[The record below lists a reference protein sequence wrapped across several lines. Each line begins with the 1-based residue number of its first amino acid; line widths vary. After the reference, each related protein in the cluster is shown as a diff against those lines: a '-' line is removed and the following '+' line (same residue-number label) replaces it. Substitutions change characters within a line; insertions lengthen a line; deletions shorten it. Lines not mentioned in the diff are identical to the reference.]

1 MCSNLLFSRC
11 QPIGLFFEKFIMSLK
26 SSFKGFLGET
36 VINVAMWL
44 KLEKDVYHRLN
55 GITLPRANGGST
67 QIDHIIV
74 SVYGIFVIETKN
86 YKGWIYG
93 SEKQRQWTQSFP
105 NGSKFKFQNPLRQ
118 NYLHI
123 KTLADLLSLELSYFH
138 SMIAFIGECELKT
151 RDELPEHVLTSGMA
165 SYVKKKQDKLL
176 TEDEVTSIV
185 EQINSNRFSKSW
197 RTNRKH
203 KAYLKDKHS
212 PSNKKPSG
220 NATDKSV
227 AQPTNKPT
235 PELIVRETAK
245 RATLQSKEVLQWSGQ
260 TEVVSNELPIDSLNT
275 QQASATHVSIS
286 HNMADKVFLTPFEVV
301 DSELSGNDFKIA
313 ECEVIKSN
321 ITNLKTTEKT
331 LGTVVTEQIPACP
344 KCQGEMVKRVVKK
357 GARLG
362 QTFYGCSQFP
372 KCRGVVN
379 ID

>member
-1 MCSNLLFSRC
+1 
-11 QPIGLFFEKFIMSLK
+11 MSLK

-86 YKGWIYG
+86 YKDWIYG
-93 SEKQRQWTQSFP
+93 SENHRQWTQVFQ

-123 KTLADLLSLELSYFH
+123 KTLADLLGLELSYFH

-151 RDELPEHVLTSGMA
+151 RDELPEHVLTSGMV

-197 RTNRKH
+197 RTNREH
-203 KAYLKDKHS
+203 KAYLKAKHS
-212 PSNKKPSG
+212 NPSQNTNKQPSG
-220 NATDKSV
+220 NANDKPTAKV
-227 AQPTNKPT
+227 ANKPVSE
-235 PELIVRETAK
+235 PIVEETAK
-245 RATLQSKEVLQWSGQ
+245 RAILKSREVHRWSGQ
-260 TEVVSNELPIDSLNT
+260 TEIESSALPIDSMDN
-275 QQASATHVSIS
+275 QQAGTQHTITS
-286 HNMADKVFLTPFEVV
+286 HDIADKVFLTPFEVV
-301 DSELSGNDFKIA
+301 ELELAASSSA
-313 ECEVIKSN
+313 TVEVIDHTADL
-321 ITNLKTTEKT
+321 IQTPT
-331 LGTVVTEQIPACP
+331 CP
-344 KCQGEMVKRVVKK
+344 RCNGEMIKRVAKK
-357 GARLG
+357 GLNQG
-362 QTFYGCSQFP
+362 QAFFGCSKFP

>member
-1 MCSNLLFSRC
+1 
-11 QPIGLFFEKFIMSLK
+11 MSLK

-44 KLEKDVYHRLN
+44 KLEKDVYQRLN

-93 SEKQRQWTQSFP
+93 SENQRQWTQVFQ

-123 KTLADLLSLELSYFH
+123 KTLADLLGLEPRYFH

-151 RDELPEHVLTSGMA
+151 RDELPEHVLTSGMV
-165 SYVKKKQDKLL
+165 SYVKKKQDKIL
-176 TEDEVTSIV
+176 TEDEVKSIV

-197 RTNRKH
+197 RTNREH

-212 PSNKKPSG
+212 NPSQNTNKQSSV
-220 NATDKSV
+220 NATDKTIAKV
-227 AQPTNKPT
+227 ANKPI
-235 PELIVRETAK
+235 PEPIVKETAK
-245 RATLQSKEVLQWSGQ
+245 RAVLKNREVHRWSGQ
-260 TEVVSNELPIDSLNT
+260 TEVESIDFPDKVSHTAHTSMPHDIT
-275 QQASATHVSIS
+275 
-286 HNMADKVFLTPFEVV
+286 DKVFVTPFEVV
-301 DSELSGNDFKIA
+301 ESELATNFSAIS
-313 ECEVIKSN
+313 EV
-321 ITNLKTTEKT
+321 TDPT
-331 LGTVVTEQIPACP
+331 ACLVQTP
-344 KCQGEMVKRVVKK
+344 TCPRCNGEMIKRVAKK
-357 GARLG
+357 GLNQG
-362 QTFYGCSQFP
+362 QTFFGCSQFP
-372 KCRGVVN
+372 KCWGVVN

>member
-1 MCSNLLFSRC
+1 
-11 QPIGLFFEKFIMSLK
+11 MSLK

-44 KLEKDVYHRLN
+44 KLEKDIYHRLN
-55 GITLPRANGGST
+55 SITLPKDKGGST
-67 QIDHIIV
+67 QIDHVIV

-93 SEKQRQWTQSFP
+93 SEKQKQWTQVFP

-123 KTLADLLSLELSYFH
+123 KTLADLLGLDLSYFH

-151 RDELPEHVLTSGMA
+151 RDELPEHVLTGGMV

-197 RTNRKH
+197 RTNREH

-212 PSNKKPSG
+212 NPSQNTNKQPSG
-220 NATDKSV
+220 NANDKPV
-227 AQPTNKPT
+227 AVAKVANKPT
-235 PELIVRETAK
+235 PEPIVKETAK
-245 RATLQSKEVLQWSGQ
+245 RAILKSREVQRWSGQ
-260 TEVVSNELPIDSLNT
+260 TEIESKDLSIDSMDT
-275 QQASATHVSIS
+275 QQADTQQTIIPHD
-286 HNMADKVFLTPFEVV
+286 MANKVFLTPFESIE
-301 DSELSGNDFKIA
+301 SESQMDEPEL
-313 ECEVIKSN
+313 
-321 ITNLKTTEKT
+321 LKAADNAADIDQAPT
-331 LGTVVTEQIPACP
+331 CP
-344 KCQGEMVKRVVKK
+344 RCNGEMVERTAKK
-357 GARLG
+357 GARQG
-362 QTFYGCSQFP
+362 QSFYGCAQFP

-379 ID
+379 VA

>member
-1 MCSNLLFSRC
+1 
-11 QPIGLFFEKFIMSLK
+11 MSLK

-44 KLEKDVYHRLN
+44 KLEKNIYHRLN

-105 NGSKFKFQNPLRQ
+105 NGSKYKFQNPLRQ

-123 KTLADLLSLELSYFH
+123 KTLADLLGLELSYFH

-165 SYVKKKQDKLL
+165 SYVKKKQDKIL
-176 TEDEVTSIV
+176 TEDEVKSIV

-197 RTNRKH
+197 RTNRRH

-212 PSNKKPSG
+212 PSNKQPGG
-220 NATDKSV
+220 NATDKPITKV
-227 AQPTNKPT
+227 ANNPT
-235 PELIVRETAK
+235 PEPIVKDTAK
-245 RATLQSKEVLQWSGQ
+245 RATLKSREVPRWSGQ
-260 TEVVSNELPIDSLNT
+260 TEIASNELPIDSLNT
-275 QQASATHVSIS
+275 QKASPPQD
-286 HNMADKVFLTPFEVV
+286 MADKVFLTPFEVAE
-301 DSELSGNDFKIA
+301 SEPKVNEPATLKATDYDA
-313 ECEVIKSN
+313 N
-321 ITNLKTTEKT
+321 IDQAPT
-331 LGTVVTEQIPACP
+331 CP
-344 KCQGEMVKRVVKK
+344 RCTGEMVKRVAKK
-357 GARLG
+357 GARQG
-362 QTFYGCSQFP
+362 QSFYGCAQFP
-372 KCRGVVN
+372 TCRGVVN

>member
-1 MCSNLLFSRC
+1 
-11 QPIGLFFEKFIMSLK
+11 MSLK

-55 GITLPRANGGST
+55 GITLPRDKGGST

-93 SEKQRQWTQSFP
+93 SETQRQWTQSFP

-123 KTLADLLSLELSYFH
+123 KTLADLLGLELRYFH

-151 RDELPEHVLTSGMA
+151 RDELPEYVLTSGMV

-185 EQINSNRFSKSW
+185 EQIESSRFSKSW
-197 RTNRKH
+197 RTNRQH

-212 PSNKKPSG
+212 NLSKN
-220 NATDKSV
+220 TD
-227 AQPTNKPT
+227 NPT
-235 PELIVRETAK
+235 PEPIVKENVKRPPLKSREVQ
-245 RATLQSKEVLQWSGQ
+245 RWSGQ
-260 TEVVSNELPIDSLNT
+260 TEIESNYLTINVLNT
-275 QQASATHVSIS
+275 QQTITPHNTMS
-286 HNMADKVFLTPFEVV
+286 HDMANKVFLTPFEVV
-301 DSELSGNDFKIA
+301 ESEPKVNEPA
-313 ECEVIKSN
+313 M
-321 ITNLKTTEKT
+321 LK
-331 LGTVVTEQIPACP
+331 VTEDAANLIQIPTCP
-344 KCQGEMVKRVVKK
+344 RCQGEMVERTAKK
-357 GARLG
+357 GARQG
-362 QTFYGCSQFP
+362 QSFYGCAQFP

-379 ID
+379 GS

>member
-1 MCSNLLFSRC
+1 
-11 QPIGLFFEKFIMSLK
+11 MSLK

-93 SEKQRQWTQSFP
+93 SENQRQWTQVFQ

-123 KTLADLLSLELSYFH
+123 KTLADLLGLEPRYFH

-151 RDELPEHVLTSGMA
+151 RDELPEHVLTSGMV
-165 SYVKKKQDKLL
+165 SYVKKKQDKIL
-176 TEDEVTSIV
+176 TEDEVKSIV

-197 RTNRKH
+197 RTNREH

-212 PSNKKPSG
+212 NPSQN
-220 NATDKSV
+220 TDNPAPESIVKETVDRTILKS
-227 AQPTNKPT
+227 
-235 PELIVRETAK
+235 RE
-245 RATLQSKEVLQWSGQ
+245 VHQWSGQ
-260 TEVVSNELPIDSLNT
+260 TEIESSDLLIDSMDN
-275 QQASATHVSIS
+275 QQAVTQHTITS
-286 HNMADKVFLTPFEVV
+286 HDIADKVFLTPFEVMEP
-301 DSELSGNDFKIA
+301 ELAASSSATI
-313 ECEVIKSN
+313 EVIDHTADL
-321 ITNLKTTEKT
+321 IQTPT
-331 LGTVVTEQIPACP
+331 CP
-344 KCQGEMVKRVVKK
+344 RCNGEMIKRVAKK
-357 GARLG
+357 GLNQG
-362 QTFYGCSQFP
+362 QTFFGCSKFP